1 MRSYAVSPLAS
12 FVIHSRW
19 PCTVTPRG
27 TTMLKSA
34 SQVVFVDGTITPIRL
49 RTLMMPL
56 LRVFPSRL
64 CHNLRDPG
72 NDGHRDPRHAAPP
85 PRPARR
91 PESEGRMKLD
101 VKTLTTGL
109 QFHGEVEGKRQ
120 RYFVLS
126 SARQYFV
133 MSLSRSKRDA
143 GNFNLVGKAVV
154 EKLYRRLRGRPGLT
168 ARPGSEPPQRRVP
181 PAAGALHPPFRL
193 GATGPGPI
201 PPPPGPPPPVFL
213 Q

>member
-120 RYFVLS
+120 RYFVLFS
-126 SARQYFV
+126 PRQYFV

-143 GNFNLVGKAVV
+143 GNFNLVSKTAV
-154 EKLYRRLRGRPGLT
+154 ERLHRRLRGRRNLT
-168 ARPGSEPPQRRVP
+168 RLKLPRSEEHTSELQSLAYLVC
-181 PAAGALHPPFRL
+181 RL
-193 GATGPGPI
+193 LLEKKKKTSKPI
-201 PPPPGPPPPVFL
+201 IPL
-213 Q
+213 A